1 MNIIKYV
8 NHKLLCPQ
16 RDPQPSLMSLD
27 LLGPTGRSYPGF
39 YEVTAFAAVS
49 AHMRL
54 CVHPS
59 TEESLFSPVLWNSW
73 YQVPLAFKAKWCGV
87 SSWCQTAI
95 RSLMLSSETSL
106 LWGNLCNIIIFQFVG
121 CPPGWYG
128 VWLYCNSSLPT
139 YLFLCVYV
147 CVCFVVRTYQKRYST
162 SCLFLLI
169 VYWPRRA
176 IPHWRSETAAV
187 RRYPLSKVRSS
198 SYALLEQPW
207 RDTSHPR

>member
-121 CPPGWYG
+121 CPPGMSG
-128 VWLYCNSSLPT
+128 IR
-139 YLFLCVYV
+139 LCVECAPLLSCCGFFFALDV
-147 CVCFVVRTYQKRYST
+147 K
-162 SCLFLLI
+162 CLFL
-169 VYWPRRA
+169 VYA
-176 IPHWRSETAAV
+176 ILFCQW
-187 RRYPLSKVRSS
+187 LFSS
-198 SYALLEQPW
+198 SLWLGVFSWEEVSSGPSTLPSYQMILGSILNELW
-207 RDTSHPR
+207 KVEFI